1 MSLKDFLVQP
11 FILPSYYRRERDG
24 LVSEN
29 GTDCK
34 SETLNSHFGLPQAH
48 SVASVQSLPLSH
60 SQSLTKSRVRLNDV

>member
-1 MSLKDFLVQP
+1 MSLKDFLVQL

-34 SETLNSHFGLPQAH
+34 SETLSFHFGLPQAH
-48 SVASVQSLPLSH
+48 SVASIRPLLSLILSH
-60 SQSLTKSRVRLNDV
+60 